1 MRNIIRLIICA
12 TAILSLVACIPVN
25 IDDSTSQGELSTVL
39 VRQDFPHYKSID
51 SLSEKADVVIKGRVI
66 KSRVEALNDV
76 IYSTSVDEKMNPEG
90 ELPEEKTNYTIYTIY
105 TIEIVD
111 SLKGNSK
118 PGDTIEV
125 KQLGG
130 EVENIDFISEE
141 NIDILTGNDY
151 VLFLATYEN
160 TPASLLNSVQSLYI
174 YGETS
179 EEGANTQKVEE
190 SNITSANP
198 ENDLVLRLHDLDV
211 IKNKYILN

>member
-12 TAILSLVACIPVN
+12 TAILSLIACTPVN

-51 SLSEKADVVIKGRVI
+51 SLSEKADVIIKGRVI

-76 IYSTSVDEKMNPEG
+76 IYSTSVDEKMNPGG
-90 ELPEEKTNYTIYTIY
+90 ELPEEKTNYTIY

-130 EVENIDFISEE
+130 EVGNIEFISEE

-151 VLFLATYEN
+151 ILFLATYEN

-174 YGETS
+174 YGKTS

-198 ENDLVLRLHDLDV
+198 ENDLVLRLHDLDE